1 MNNFGRAVLAVGL
14 SAVMTFTNPGC
25 FFQAGAE
32 PVTVYA
38 SETKTVQSRMTAMER
53 TSTADSG
60 EGGSTTEVTTEKK
73 QETTTGSKENTTS
86 SEKNTGSSTGKNDSQ
101 TEHTTESGHN
111 TSGGTSDSTSG
122 STSGSHSGDSGQ
134 TGSASGADSQT
145 ESNNKTQSGAS
156 QKNNN
161 EDNAEDSAGNTTADA
176 VGSNVDSTA
185 KNKAKKNISTRQDA
199 ELQVKN
205 SVKNIN
211 NQLAEEAAPDGSDK
225 SGTFIPKIYNDTR
238 LAMKNNKEYI
248 AGYVYFNQTDSAWNQ
263 NGYCIARAG
272 CGPTSMAVVITSLTG
287 KWVTPLDTAIWGYQH
302 GFYSRA
308 GSSHA
313 MIPAM
318 AAAYGLKCQ
327 GVGTDYNAIKKA
339 LKAGKPVVCLMGP
352 GYFTRGGHFMVLVAI
367 DKNDCVTIADVGS
380 RTRSAYKYRLSDV
393 IAQSKGASAGGPFW
407 IMSYDKESRAALRKK
422 QAIKNY
428 TQEDMIADFADVSYM
443 KVKGDLPATLKE
455 EKKEVSVKKVVSILK
470 MSTGENIFGVLGAG
484 SNSALAGTA
493 NVGNA
498 IFSPISRNSQM
509 VVIKTGETDTA
520 EQNSADAGKAEQNA
534 AGQSAEQENS
544 IDTGKEEQNA
554 AGQSTVQQ
562 NSADAGKA
570 EQNSAG
576 QSAAQ
581 QNATGYNSTRQNLAL
596 TLKQDIARRQWEK
609 RIPLSKLENYLKG
622 TIEK

>member
-25 FFQAGAE
+25 FFQAGADQAGVE
-32 PVTVYA
+32 SIAVYA
-38 SETKTVQSRMTAMER
+38 SETKMVSSRMTALER
-53 TSTADSG
+53 TSTANSG
-60 EGGSTTEVTTEKK
+60 EGGSTTEEVTTEKRE
-73 QETTTGSKENTTS
+73 ETTTGSKENTTS
-86 SEKNTGSSTGKNDSQ
+86 SEKNTSSTGKNESQ
-101 TEHTTESGHN
+101 TEHTTESGQN
-111 TSGGTSDSTSG
+111 TSGGTSNSTSG
-122 STSGSHSGDSGQ
+122 STSGTDGQ
-134 TGSASGADSQT
+134 TG
-145 ESNNKTQSGAS
+145 NNTQSGSS
-156 QKNNN
+156 QSDNGG
-161 EDNAEDSAGNTTADA
+161 DNADNSEGTTAANTGSNAGNTAR
-176 VGSNVDSTA
+176 NR
-185 KNKAKKNISTRQDA
+185 AKKNISTRQEA

-205 SVKNIN
+205 SVKDIN
-211 NQLAEEAAPDGSDK
+211 NELAEEAAPDESGNA
-225 SGTFIPKIYNDTR
+225 GTFIPKIYNDTR

-287 KWVTPLDTAIWGYQH
+287 KWVTPLDTAIWGYRH

-327 GVGTDYNAIKKA
+327 GVGTDYTAIKKA

-393 IAQSKGASAGGPFW
+393 IAQSKGASARGPFW
-407 IMSYDKESRAALRKK
+407 VMSYDKESRAAFRKK

-428 TQEDMIADFADVSYM
+428 TQEDMIADFADISYM
-443 KVKGDLPATLKE
+443 KIKGDLPATLKE

-470 MSTGENIFGVLGAG
+470 MSTGEGIFEALGAG
-484 SNSALAGTA
+484 SGSVLAGSVGT
-493 NVGNA
+493 GNA
-498 IFSPISRNSQM
+498 LLSPTSRNSQV
-509 VVIKTGETDTA
+509 VVIKTGDTDT
-520 EQNSADAGKAEQNA
+520 SDVTGTADAVSVTDKD
-534 AGQSAEQENS
+534 SS
-544 IDTGKEEQNA
+544 
-554 AGQSTVQQ
+554 S
-562 NSADAGKA
+562 
-570 EQNSAG
+570 
-576 QSAAQ
+576 
-581 QNATGYNSTRQNLAL
+581 QNLAL

-609 RIPLSKLENYLKG
+609 RIPLSKLESYLKG